1 MGSMPPAGGGG
12 GGLTDTWSSIQLQ
25 WGRLQSGQR
34 RTIVGAAV
42 AVLAAV
48 GIWAAVAS
56 RGPTLVPLYTHVPA
70 QSAAAIVARL
80 HQAKVPYQL
89 AANGATILVP
99 KRDVAPMRLQMAAAG
114 LPKSG
119 TVGLGSVLTLPFGAT
134 SFTRRVAYLQGLQGE
149 LAATID
155 QLRGVRSSRVQI
167 VLPRRSTFASSA
179 GAASAAVMVR
189 LQPGISL
196 APGQVGAIAH
206 LVASSV
212 PGLQPRAVTVIDQ
225 HGTILW
231 AQGSGSGAIGVAATG
246 PAALA
251 QSDLAVRHGL
261 DAQVQ
266 TGLVR
271 LLDQVF
277 GPGNV
282 VAHVHAQMSFN
293 TGTVNRTIFLPKGAG
308 PAVVRSMQQ
317 LKQTVV
323 GTGAPAAVPG
333 TATNSFPTY
342 TAGAGGGK
350 TSSSSN
356 QLTQNFDI
364 GSQTQHTIVAPGT
377 VSRLSV
383 AVVVNRKL
391 TAAQLA
397 LVRSTV
403 QAAVGASTARHDQIT
418 VVGMPFQQTLL
429 HSLSGAAAGAAAP
442 TLPQVAWIAAA
453 VLGVL
458 LLVVIL
464 LLVLRRR
471 REVDPGL
478 DGVASETLTPAF
490 SVTGAAEGG
499 ADPLAAALATAQAH
513 RNRLQGTLRERP
525 ADVARVIRVWLS
537 QDD

>member
-1 MGSMPPAGGGG
+1 MASTPPAGGSS
-12 GGLTDTWSSIQLQ
+12 GLADTWTSLQAQ
-25 WGRLQSGQR
+25 WGRLQVGQR
-34 RTIVGAAV
+34 RTVIGAAV

-48 GIWAAVAS
+48 GVWAAVAN
-56 RGPTLVPLYTHVPA
+56 RRPALVPLYTHVPA

-99 KRDVAPMRLQMAAAG
+99 KTEVAPMRLQMAAAG

-119 TVGLGSVLTLPFGAT
+119 TVGLGSVLSLPFGAT
-134 SFTRRVAYLQGLQGE
+134 SFTRHVAYLQGLQGE

-167 VLPRRSTFASSA
+167 VLPRRSTFATSG
-179 GAASAAVMVR
+179 GAASAAVLVR
-189 LQPGISL
+189 LQPGVSL

-212 PGLQPRAVTVIDQ
+212 PGLQPQAVTVIDQ

-231 AQGSGSGAIGVAATG
+231 AQGGGNGSTGGVAGG

-251 QSDLAVRHGL
+251 QNDLAVRHRL
-261 DAQVQ
+261 DTQLQ
-266 TGLVR
+266 TGLVQ

-277 GPGNV
+277 GAGNV

-293 TGTVNRTIFLPKGAG
+293 SGTLDRTIFLPKGSG

-323 GTGAPAAVPG
+323 GNGAAAAVPG

-356 QLTQNFDI
+356 QLTQNFDV
-364 GSQTQHTIVAPGT
+364 GSETQRTIVAPGT

-403 QAAVGASTARHDQIT
+403 QSAVGASAARHDQIT
-418 VVGMPFQQTLL
+418 VVGMPFQQALL
-429 HSLSGAAAGAAAP
+429 HSFSGAAAGAAAP
-442 TLPQVAWIAAA
+442 ALPQTAWIAAA
-453 VLGVL
+453 VLGLLLLTVIVL
-458 LLVVIL
+458 LL
-464 LLVLRRR
+464 LRRR
-471 REVDPGL
+471 REVEPGL
-478 DGVASETLTPAF
+478 DGSMSETLAPGLTLTRG
-490 SVTGAAEGG
+490 VEGG
-499 ADPLAAALATAQAH
+499 SDPLAAALATAQAH
-513 RNRLQGTLRERP
+513 RDRLQGTLRERP
-525 ADVARVIRVWLS
+525 ADVARVIRVWLA

>member
-1 MGSMPPAGGGG
+1 MGGVPPAGGQSGG
-12 GGLTDTWSSIQLQ
+12 RADPWASLQGQ
-25 WGRLQSGQR
+25 WGRLGVGQR
-34 RTIVGAAV
+34 RTIIGAAA
-42 AVLAAV
+42 AVLAVV
-48 GIWAAVAS
+48 GVWAAVVG
-56 RGPTLVPLYTHVPA
+56 RGPTLVPLYTRVPA
-70 QSAAAIVARL
+70 QSAAAIVAKL
-80 HQAKVPYQL
+80 HQAKVPYRL

-99 KRDVAPMRLQMAAAG
+99 QRDVAPMRLQMAAAG

-134 SFTRRVAYLQGLQGE
+134 SFTRHVAYLQGLQGE

-155 QLRGVRSSRVQI
+155 QVRGVRSSRVQI
-167 VLPRRSTFASSA
+167 VLPRRSTFASAA
-179 GAASAAVMVR
+179 GAASAAVLVH
-189 LQPGISL
+189 LQPGVRLTS
-196 APGQVGAIAH
+196 GQVGAVAH

-212 PGLQPRAVTVIDQ
+212 PGLRPQAVTVIDQ

-231 AQGSGSGAIGVAATG
+231 SQGSGGSTGGAATG

-251 QSDLAVRHGL
+251 QNDLSVRHSL
-261 DAQVQ
+261 DTQLQ
-266 TGLVR
+266 SGLVR

-293 TGTVNRTIFLPKGAG
+293 SGTLSRTTFLPKGAG

-350 TSSSSN
+350 TSSTSN
-356 QLTQNFDI
+356 QLTQNFDV
-364 GSQTQHTIVAPGT
+364 GSETQHTIVAPGT

-383 AVVVNRKL
+383 AVVINRKL

-429 HSLSGAAAGAAAP
+429 HSFSGAAAGGAAP
-442 TLPQVAWIAAA
+442 ALPQVAWIAAA
-453 VLGVL
+453 VLGAL
-458 LLVVIL
+458 LLAVIL
-464 LLVLRRR
+464 LLLLRRR
-471 REVDPGL
+471 REVEPGL
-478 DGVASETLTPAF
+478 DGATAETLTPAY
-490 SVTGAAEGG
+490 SAVGAVDAGS
-499 ADPLAAALATAQAH
+499 DPLAAALATAQAH
-513 RNRLQGTLRERP
+513 RDRLQGTLRERP

-537 QDD
+537 QDE